1 MTKKELQEIITIAI
15 RTVVQKEIKPL
26 IEATIRKEFYKIL
39 NEAETAAKP
48 KRTIIV
54 EDDDNTSLLSLIEED
69 IDSDP
74 ARAQI
79 NEKIFK
85 GKTPFADVLNQT
97 ADAVKNRTGIYANP
111 LKQTGS
117 QVKMKLNNDG
127 LATTAPIDA
136 QMSTRTYNRSE
147 MAAKIGYGDMPKI
160 GVDNKVKN
168 IIAKDPTSAP
178 LNEIELPTTNA
189 DGKPINYANVP
200 QDIVKNMM
208 KNYSGLLKKVESKVM
223 RP

>member
-1 MTKKELQEIITIAI
+1 MTKKELQAMMIVAV
-15 RTVVQKEIKPL
+15 RKVFKEDIKPL
-26 IEATIRKEFYKIL
+26 IETTIRKEFYKIL
-39 NEAETAAKP
+39 SEAEETKP
-48 KRTIIV
+48 KKGILV
-54 EDDDNTSLLSLIEED
+54 EDDNTSLMSLLDEPEN
-69 IDSDP
+69 DS
-74 ARAQI
+74 ARAHVTK
-79 NEKIFK
+79 KIFN

-97 ADAVKNRTGIYANP
+97 ADEFRNKSGVYANP
-111 LKQTGS
+111 SKEVGS

-136 QMSTRTYNRSE
+136 QMPTQTYNRSE
-147 MAAKIGYGDMPKI
+147 MAAKMGYGDMPKI
-160 GVDNKVKN
+160 GIDNKVKN
-168 IIAKDPTSAP
+168 IIAKDPTPSAP
-178 LNEIELPTTNA
+178 LNEVELPATNA